1 LKPVAKEKATE
12 EQQTMSRIGRKTI
25 TVPAGVKIALKGQDV
40 TVTGPK
46 GTLVVNVHPEVKIAW
61 SESEK
66 TIKCT
71 IDEKSQEDSGVR
83 ALWGTNRALIQN
95 AIVGVQDGYSKS
107 LEVVGV
113 GWTAALAGAKLKL
126 VVGFANPITV
136 DVPKGLTVKVDK
148 QIITVSGPDKQMV
161 GQFAAQTRAM
171 RKPEPYNGKGIKY
184 TTETIKRK
192 QGKQFGA

>member
-1 LKPVAKEKATE
+1 
-12 EQQTMSRIGRKTI
+12 MSRIGRKVI
-25 TVPAGVKIALKGQDV
+25 SVPGNVKVALKGQDV
-40 TVTGPK
+40 TVTGTK
-46 GTLVVNVHPEVKIAW
+46 GTLTVNVHPDVKVAW
-61 SESEK
+61 NESEK
-66 TIKCT
+66 SIQCS
-71 IDEKSQEDSGVR
+71 IDESHSEDALVR

-95 AIVGVQDGYSKS
+95 AIVGVQNGYEKA

-113 GWTAALAGAKLKL
+113 GWTAAVSGPKLKL
-126 VVGFANPITV
+126 VVGFANPIMV
-136 DVPKGLTVKVDK
+136 DIPKGLTVKVDK
-148 QIITVSGPDKQMV
+148 QIITVSGADKQMV

>member
-1 LKPVAKEKATE
+1 
-12 EQQTMSRIGRKTI
+12 MSRIGRKVI
-25 TVPAGVKIALKGQDV
+25 SVPGNVKVALKGQDV

-46 GTLVVNVHPEVKIAW
+46 GALTVNVHPDVKVAW
-61 SESEK
+61 NESEK
-66 TIKCT
+66 SIQCS
-71 IDEKSQEDSGVR
+71 IDESHSEDALVR

-95 AIVGVQDGYSKS
+95 AIVGVQNGYEKA

-113 GWTAALAGAKLKL
+113 GWTAAVSGPKLKL
-126 VVGFANPITV
+126 VVGFANPIMV
-136 DVPKGLTVKVDK
+136 DIPKGLTVKVDK
-148 QIITVSGPDKQMV
+148 QIITVSGADKQMV